1 MVDPVTGHIVH
12 GKGSEGRHQPSVKG
26 DEFHV
31 EFVDAPPRS
40 WIGCTSSEEINV
52 DCSEDV
58 FQITLPSGRLSG
70 ILVLGIN
77 LNSLNIYCL
86 LSLVTFLEFISHP
99 FALQAMQIFLW
110 RMLQSLV
117 VIT

>member
-1 MVDPVTGHIVH
+1 MVDPVTGHVD
-12 GKGSEGRHQPSVKG
+12 GKGSEGHHQPSVKG
-26 DEFHV
+26 DDFHV

-40 WIGCTSSEEINV
+40 WIGCTSSEGINV
-52 DCSEDV
+52 DCSEDE

-77 LNSLNIYCL
+77 INSLSIYCL
-86 LSLVTFLEFISHP
+86 LSYVTFVDFISHP
-99 FALQAMQIFLW
+99 FALQVMQIFLW
-110 RMLQSLV
+110 RMLRSLV